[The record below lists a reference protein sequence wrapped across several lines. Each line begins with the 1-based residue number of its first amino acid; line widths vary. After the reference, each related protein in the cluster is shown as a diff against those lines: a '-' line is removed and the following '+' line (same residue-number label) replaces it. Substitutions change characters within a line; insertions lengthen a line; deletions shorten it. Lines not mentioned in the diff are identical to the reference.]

1 MITGRPVN
9 ADVAM
14 TGEVTLT
21 GQVLPVGGIKEKVL
35 AAGQAGITTIF
46 LPDRNENDVKDIN
59 DDLIK
64 DVTFIYA
71 TQVDQVL
78 ERALESP
85 TPTEPPRI
93 REAAAARTH
102 SKPAPTAAGKAG
114 RAGKAATASPP
125 RRRGAPKG

>member
-1 MITGRPVN
+1 
-9 ADVAM
+9 M

-59 DDLIK
+59 DDLIEN
-64 DVTFIYA
+64 VTFIYA

-85 TPTEPPRI
+85 APTEQPRI
-93 REAAAARTH
+93 RKATVPDTDGKPVTKASGKADRTG
-102 SKPAPTAAGKAG
+102 KPATTSTARK
-114 RAGKAATASPP
+114 RV
-125 RRRGAPKG
+125 APKD